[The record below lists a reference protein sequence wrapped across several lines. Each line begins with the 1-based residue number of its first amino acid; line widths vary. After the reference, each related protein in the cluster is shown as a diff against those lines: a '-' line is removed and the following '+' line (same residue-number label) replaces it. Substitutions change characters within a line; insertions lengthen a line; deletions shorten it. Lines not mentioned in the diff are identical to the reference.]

1 MNAAPEEKFCIED
14 VSSETIT
21 EADDDVVMKISD
33 RLLEQHMQAYTA
45 LANA

>member
-1 MNAAPEEKFCIED
+1 MNATPEEKIYFED

-21 EADDDVVMKISD
+21 NADDDAVMKISD
-33 RLLEQHMQAYTA
+33 RLLDQHMKAYTA